1 MSTGPAAR
9 IPTTV
14 DEVAAGLRSART
26 ATFERAVAA
35 AVGLGADGDR
45 LLAGL
50 DDLRGWRAVTVTA
63 ALGDVDGPHGGQVLR
78 RRVAARGPGTS
89 DVRCAALLALT
100 KRREDGVDT
109 VLADA
114 LDDPDRVVREY
125 ALIGLAAVGDDRCW
139 DDVLRRLSATLS
151 RTRTTVRGDDLSP
164 VVTAVIYLLRHARHD
179 PARADVV
186 ASLLRRR
193 LNRLDESERRWL
205 DAHWPAFSAG
215 TAPPLPDTTAMH
227 ESVLRD
233 PLLSRTGAW

>member
-9 IPTTV
+9 VPTTV
-14 DEVAAGLRSART
+14 DDVAAGLRSTRT

-35 AVGLGADGDR
+35 AVGLGADGDC

-114 LDDPDRVVREY
+114 LDDPDHAVREY

-164 VVTAVIYLLRHARHD
+164 VVTALAYLLRHAHD
-179 PARADVV
+179 DRARVEVV
-186 ASLLRRR
+186 AGLLRRR
-193 LNRLDESERRWL
+193 LDRLDEGDRQWL
-205 DAHWPAFSAG
+205 DAHWPAVTSGAASA
-215 TAPPLPDTTAMH
+215 LPDTTAMH

-233 PLLSRTGAW
+233 PLLSRAGAR